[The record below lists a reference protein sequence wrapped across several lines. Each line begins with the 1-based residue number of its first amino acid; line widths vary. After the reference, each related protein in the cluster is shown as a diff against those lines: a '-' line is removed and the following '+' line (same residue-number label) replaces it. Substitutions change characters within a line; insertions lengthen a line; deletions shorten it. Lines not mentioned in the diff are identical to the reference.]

1 MKLTVKLL
9 IALGGVALLAA
20 CTPRRTD
27 APAEADGDTIQVVI
41 STPTGLTTDSI

>member
-1 MKLTVKLL
+1 MKFLTRTL

-20 CTPRRTD
+20 CTSRRSDT
-27 APAEADGDTIQVVI
+27 PAEADGDTIEVVI